1 MSVCC
6 LVHVFRKPGELLAA
20 RERHTHTHTHTAPT
34 NTRAG
39 RQRERARSER
49 ASERGNMYAIH
60 FIPGRIQ
67 AGRPPPCTLPR
78 VVVVVVGV
86 GKDFMANTLI

>member
-1 MSVCC
+1 MYFVS
-6 LVHVFRKPGELLAA
+6 
-20 RERHTHTHTHTAPT
+20 RESCWLRASDTHTHTHTHRT
-34 NTRAG
+34 NQHTS
-39 RQRERARSER
+39 RQTERERARSER